1 LYRAEN
7 EQKEIV
13 CHYKGRKAGRSY
25 ACTHTKRRG
34 GKMCIYIK
42 DVLMFWVLVG
52 TSTLA
57 WSLLCVMLGAYIAY
71 KVDKRRQKKETLEGV
86 AY

>member
-1 LYRAEN
+1 
-7 EQKEIV
+7 
-13 CHYKGRKAGRSY
+13 
-25 ACTHTKRRG
+25 
-34 GKMCIYIK
+34 MCIYIK